1 MNTVNGLPTHVLL
14 IHAVVVLVPT
24 AALAVIAAA
33 WSASLRRR
41 LGLLTPAL
49 ALGALVLVPITANAG
64 QWLQKQ
70 VPGGFE
76 DTLIL
81 KHADRGEHL
90 WPWVLALFL
99 LAAAGHLLARRA
111 ETAGPAPAGPGWLPV
126 LVAVLATV
134 AAVGATVQTARIGDS
149 GARAVWEGTGS
160 S

>member
-1 MNTVNGLPTHVLL
+1 MNTFNGLPTHVLL
-14 IHAVVVLVPT
+14 VHAVVVLVPA
-24 AALAVIAAA
+24 AALAVVAAA
-33 WSASLRRR
+33 WSAPLRRR
-41 LGLLTPAL
+41 LGVLTPAL

-70 VPGGFE
+70 LP
-76 DTLIL
+76 DSPLIR
-81 KHADRGEHL
+81 KHADRGEQL

-99 LAAAGHLLARRA
+99 LAVAGYVLSRRA
-111 ETAGPAPAGPGWLPV
+111 EAGAGQAPALPSWIPV

-160 S
+160 Q